1 MHTEQRGVFYHWVCI
16 FMCIVKLDQ
25 TDDEWENSTQQ
36 VGNLNSFSPVYSH
49 RGIKLNLQTNDFS
62 ISR

>member
-1 MHTEQRGVFYHWVCI
+1 
-16 FMCIVKLDQ
+16 MCIVKLDQ

-36 VGNLNSFSPVYSH
+36 AGNLNGFSPVYSH

-62 ISR
+62 ISSTFIWFFFFCE